1 MKLRFSKEAVK
12 PSVPGTIWFN
22 ESNNRIEVI
31 LDGGQTKVYGS
42 EIITATFN
50 NNILTINKIDGTN
63 LTIDLSGLSSATE
76 LENSLATKLDKI
88 KIKGTLLDTTSVSI
102 ENGSGINL
110 TTWSYSNGTKGLE
123 FSTFPF
129 SSTEISSGT
138 ISLDHLPKGA
148 IERLF
153 VFATEER
160 ALASTDVSAGD
171 TVQITDND
179 NQMYFCVSST
189 GTFNERFRPY
199 TAGSATSVPWSG
211 IVGKPD
217 YYTPDNHT
225 HTVSD
230 ITNFPEIPT
239 KTSDLTN
246 DSGYITSSSLS
257 SYAQTSDIPTKV
269 SQLSNDS
276 GYLDSSDLEGY
287 ALSSTVPTKTSQ
299 LENDS
304 GFLTKVPSPNLSE
317 YAKKADLPYLMA
329 EQGYVTSDSLS
340 TYAQKTDL
348 PTKLSELTNDSDFIT
363 SSALAPY
370 AKSTELSEYLKLA
383 DITYTDNSTNTSTTV
398 IGTLKVGTTY
408 TRSVYGPKCV
418 SSIEGKTG
426 AITLGN
432 GLSMSG
438 NTLSA
443 TVQQSTDTTEDW
455 EFTLDSGEVVT
466 KTIKLG

>member
-42 EIITATFN
+42 EITTVTFN

-63 LTIDLSGLSSATE
+63 LTIDLSGLSSVTE

-88 KIKGTLLDTTSVSI
+88 QVNGTLLDTTSVSI
-102 ENGSGINL
+102 ENGAGINL
-110 TTWSYSNGTKGLE
+110 ITWTYSNGTKGLE

-153 VFATEER
+153 VFATEAR
-160 ALASTDVSAGD
+160 ALASADVSEGD

-246 DSGYITSSSLS
+246 NSGYITSSALN
-257 SYAQTSDIPTKV
+257 SYAQTSAIPTNV

-276 GYLDSSDLEGY
+276 GYLNSSDLEGY
-287 ALSSTVPTKTSQ
+287 ALSSEVPTKTSQ

-304 GFLTKVPSPNLSE
+304 GFLTKVPTPDLSS
-317 YAKKADLPYLMA
+317 YAKKTDIPESTSELLNDSGYITTNDL
-329 EQGYVTSDSLS
+329 SS
-340 TYAQKTDL
+340 YAKTTDL
-348 PTKLSELTNDSDFIT
+348 PTKLSALTNDSNFIT
-363 SSALAPY
+363 SSALSPY
-370 AKSTELSEYLKLA
+370 AKSTELADYLKRTEL
-383 DITYTDNSTNTSTTV
+383 TFTNNTTNTSTTEL
-398 IGTLKVGTTY
+398 GSLKVGFNTY
-408 TRSVYGPKCV
+408 RIYGPKCI
-418 SSIEGKTG
+418 SSIGGQTG

-443 TVQQSTDTTEDW
+443 TAQQSTDTTE
-455 EFTLDSGEVVT
+455 E
-466 KTIKLG
+466 